1 MHALAALEK
10 SRDDYGAASG
20 QTKHELLVR
29 LQRADFRRAGDVLR
43 LHELLCWLRAYPD
56 DAQVL
61 RRVERMLAGFARR
74 KDLRRHRH
82 ALADSGIAGTA
93 INYPFFWS
101 TAHWLVQHWPAQLQ
115 QNRDDHE
122 ARRKTACGPAEAPE
136 PD

>member
-74 KDLRRHRH
+74 KDSAAASSRPGGQWHCRHRNQLSLLLVYSALVGA
-82 ALADSGIAGTA
+82 ALARTAPAESRRSRGT
-93 INYPFFWS
+93 
-101 TAHWLVQHWPAQLQ
+101 Q
-115 QNRDDHE
+115 
-122 ARRKTACGPAEAPE
+122 KTACGPAEAPE